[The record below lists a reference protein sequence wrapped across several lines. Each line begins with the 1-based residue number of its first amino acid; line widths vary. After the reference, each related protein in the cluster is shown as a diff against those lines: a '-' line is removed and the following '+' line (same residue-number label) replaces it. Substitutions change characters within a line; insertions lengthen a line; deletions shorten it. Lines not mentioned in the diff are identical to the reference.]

1 MPYRLAARGE
11 EIAVRQCSMKSLEG
25 PKTETRQA
33 IICSDIGQTD
43 SDRLRLEDRRI
54 SAALVSP
61 FIVLMAQYSVL
72 VSKDLIGTGIGHTIQ
87 ILSKIL
93 VGISFAYALPVV
105 LRRNKRRFLGAYSIL
120 TFVFLLH
127 YLMFPE
133 NNMYQNQLVFPLFAM
148 CLPAFI
154 YSFAIRDWQALR
166 DVMRKASYIVFSL
179 GLLLG
184 LMVFGGKASIGVYS
198 MPLSY
203 YLLLPAIA
211 FIDESLDRRRIGDIL
226 AAFLSVVLILAI
238 GARGP
243 IMCIAAFA
251 ILKTMR
257 FPARLRHSHVF
268 AYLCSILLVIMVALF
283 FDELLMS
290 MSRFLSRFGIDSR
303 SIALLLQPGLDLSGR
318 DLLYSRVIAEIMDNP
333 ITGIGIG
340 GDRRVLNGVYAHN
353 LLIELVAD
361 YGIPL
366 GSLFVLVLLGL
377 MIRFSHSRDK
387 CQRNVFAMWLNISV
401 IPLLVSGSYLES
413 TGFWICL
420 GMLVQDV
427 TVTCKH

>member
-1 MPYRLAARGE
+1 
-11 EIAVRQCSMKSLEG
+11 
-25 PKTETRQA
+25 
-33 IICSDIGQTD
+33 
-43 SDRLRLEDRRI
+43 
-54 SAALVSP
+54 
-61 FIVLMAQYSVL
+61 
-72 VSKDLIGTGIGHTIQ
+72 
-87 ILSKIL
+87 
-93 VGISFAYALPVV
+93 
-105 LRRNKRRFLGAYSIL
+105 
-120 TFVFLLH
+120 
-127 YLMFPE
+127 
-133 NNMYQNQLVFPLFAM
+133 
-148 CLPAFI
+148 
-154 YSFAIRDWQALR
+154 
-166 DVMRKASYIVFSL
+166 
-179 GLLLG
+179 
-184 LMVFGGKASIGVYS
+184 
-198 MPLSY
+198 
-203 YLLLPAIA
+203 
-211 FIDESLDRRRIGDIL
+211 
-226 AAFLSVVLILAI
+226 
-238 GARGP
+238 
-243 IMCIAAFA
+243 
-251 ILKTMR
+251 
-257 FPARLRHSHVF
+257 
-268 AYLCSILLVIMVALF
+268 MVALF